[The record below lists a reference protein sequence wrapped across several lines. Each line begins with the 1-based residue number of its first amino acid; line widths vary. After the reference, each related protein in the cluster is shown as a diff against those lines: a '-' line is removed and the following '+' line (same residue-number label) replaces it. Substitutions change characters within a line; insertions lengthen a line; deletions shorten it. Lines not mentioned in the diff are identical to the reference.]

1 MNKVKIIGKIEL
13 PKPTSILYW
22 CTDCKKFKERREFD
36 SLRFGIQICMECEMA
51 QFESSI
57 SVRTIQNQNSK

>member
-13 PKPTSILYW
+13 PKPIPMEY
-22 CTDCKKFKERREFD
+22 CCMDCKKFKQRREFYMLSWD
-36 SLRFGIQICMECEMA
+36 IQICMECEMA